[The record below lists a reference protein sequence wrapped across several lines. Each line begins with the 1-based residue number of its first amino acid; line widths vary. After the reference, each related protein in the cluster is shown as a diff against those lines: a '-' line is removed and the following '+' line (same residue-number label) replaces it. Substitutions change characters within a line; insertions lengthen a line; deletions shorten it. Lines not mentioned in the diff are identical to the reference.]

1 MKKLLICAA
10 LATAATTLHA
20 AIIYSATIGCS
31 QSCVTV
37 SLSWAES
44 FPVNY
49 ADVEDNSDDV
59 IFTLNL
65 GSFAGQDT
73 GEISPYPQ
81 TFGPLSS
88 TDISEISSG
97 QAYVS
102 ITSTAPGLLGG
113 GEDEAP
119 DSDGAIF
126 AAQTVPEPVAWSLTS
141 AGLALLFL
149 YSRTPRRKRRS

>member
-20 AIIYSATIGCS
+20 AIIYSATIGCAE
-31 QSCVTV
+31 SCVTV

-49 ADVEDNSDDV
+49 ADVEDSSDNV

-65 GSFAGQDT
+65 GSFAGQTT

-81 TFGPLSS
+81 TFSPLSS

-102 ITSTAPGLLGG
+102 ITSIAPGLLGG
-113 GEDEAP
+113 GDGGP

-126 AAQTVPEPVAWSLTS
+126 SAQVVPEPEAWSLTA

-149 YSRTPRRKRRS
+149 YARTARRKRRT